1 MADPPHNMPSRPCSF
16 CDGIGTMRTEKGYR
30 ARSRDEDEF
39 TELVAIVG
47 EKCPMCFGRG
57 ETYVLGEAPR
67 RLNS

>member
-1 MADPPHNMPSRPCSF
+1 
-16 CDGIGTMRTEKGYR
+16 MRTEKEYQ

-39 TELVAIVG
+39 TDLVAIVG
-47 EKCPMCFGRG
+47 EKCPMCLGRG